1 MSPIPET
8 TFTKLTLILRS
19 RMLPLYRITLK
30 SALRYAA
37 EILAAISDIK
47 LQNPDDV
54 KQREFCD
61 NAQKSLLSGVLVR
74 IGPITTLGR

>member
-1 MSPIPET
+1 
-8 TFTKLTLILRS
+8 
-19 RMLPLYRITLK
+19 MLPLYRIALK

-61 NAQKSLLSGVLVR
+61 NAQGSLLSGVLVG
-74 IGPITTLGR
+74 IDTVTTHRR

>member
-1 MSPIPET
+1 
-8 TFTKLTLILRS
+8 
-19 RMLPLYRITLK
+19 MLPLYRIALK

-54 KQREFCD
+54 KQRELCD
-61 NAQKSLLSGVLVR
+61 NAQGSLLSGVLVS
-74 IGPITTLGR
+74 IGPVTTHRR